1 MLYVSSKSADIYFA
15 NCKCCPFLQGIHQI
29 PPFRGL
35 PPSTTHHLGPLP
47 TTCLLPPVTHFLRP
61 PLLLSHLLL
70 PHAHHLEVSITL
82 QELLH
87 PHLLQGQKQHR
98 QLQHGWM
105 SKALTSGKF
114 FKL

>member
-1 MLYVSSKSADIYFA
+1 MFQVNLQIFILLIVNVVHFYKAYIKSL
-15 NCKCCPFLQGIHQI
+15 PSV
-29 PPFRGL
+29 GL